1 MYPIDFVV
9 LYVEDIAV
17 SKRFYAELL
26 ESNPQELSPTFVSF
40 ELEAGLKLELKQR
53 AEFVPPATITGGGGE
68 LSILVPDAA
77 SLTLLFEKWKS
88 RGVRFL
94 QMPTTAVFGL
104 TFVALDP
111 DEHRLRVFTQS

>member
-1 MYPIDFVV
+1 MYPIDSVV

-26 ESNPQELSPTFVSF
+26 ESNPQQLSPTFVSF
-40 ELEAGLKLELKQR
+40 ELEAGPKLELKQR
-53 AEFVPPATITGGGGE
+53 AESVPPATITGGGGE
-68 LSILVPDAA
+68 LSILIPDAA
-77 SLTLLFEKWKS
+77 SLTMLFEKWKS

-94 QMPTTAVFGL
+94 QTPTTVVFGL

-111 DEHRLRVFTQS
+111 DRHRIRVSAQN